1 MNKALRMFWTNTRD
15 AVSIWG
21 AGIVLFIVGLVVAF
35 QFVGPPPP
43 DRIVMATGAEG
54 GAYRLYAERFATS
67 LAEVGIEVE
76 FRTTA
81 GAVENL
87 ALLAHDD
94 TVDVGFVQ
102 GGLAESDASQGVV
115 ALGSLYYE
123 PLWVFVNS
131 DAGINTLDDIVGKR
145 VAGGS
150 VGSGTRAV
158 VMQLLNLSGFG
169 PKATRFLDTE
179 PGDLAAGFE
188 SGDID
193 VAFLVGAPDS
203 EYVSQLVHMR
213 GVELLSLKR
222 ADAYVRY
229 SPYFSRITLPQGVL
243 DLGNNLPSADTT
255 TVAVTAMLAAKEDLH
270 PALNDLLLISA
281 QEVFGQHSLLAD
293 AGQFPTER
301 YTDLPLSRE
310 ARRFYRYGP
319 PFLMR
324 YLPFWAATLVDRL
337 WVVLLPFIG
346 LALPLAKLLPP
357 AYRWR
362 IRRRLLRRYAVLDAI
377 DPFGNPVKNDK
388 DRARRLERIQELDD
402 ESAGE
407 IVPRSYMDDVYKLR
421 RDIDLVRRRIEKSSD
436 EDGTHPASAKPVKE
450 RK

>member
-1 MNKALRMFWTNTRD
+1 MSNRLATSWNNVRD

-21 AGIVLFIVGLVVAF
+21 TGAILFGIGLIVAL
-35 QFVGPPPP
+35 QFVGTPPP

-54 GAYRLYAERFATS
+54 GAYRLYGERFAAR

-76 FRTTA
+76 LRATA

-87 ALLAHDD
+87 ALLENDD

-102 GGLAESDASQGVV
+102 GGLAESNPTEGVV
-115 ALGSLYYE
+115 ALGSLYFE
-123 PLWVFVNS
+123 PLWVFASEGANIGSIS
-131 DAGINTLDDIVGKR
+131 DLVGKHLA
-145 VAGGS
+145 VGA

-158 VMQLLNLSGFG
+158 VMQLLDLSGLG
-169 PKATRFLDTE
+169 SETAHFLDTE
-179 PGDLAAGFE
+179 PGDLAAGLAR
-188 SGDID
+188 GTID
-193 VAFLVGAPDS
+193 VAFVVGAPDS
-203 EYVSQLVHMR
+203 ELVSDLVHTR
-213 GVELLSLKR
+213 GIELLSLER

-229 SPYFSRITLPQGVL
+229 SPYFSKITLPQGVL
-243 DLGNNLPSADTT
+243 DLGNNLPAADIS

-270 PALNDLLLISA
+270 PALNDLLLVSA

-301 YTDLPLSRE
+301 YADVPLSSE
-310 ARRFYRYGP
+310 ARRFYKYGP

-337 WVVLLPFIG
+337 WVVLLPFVG
-346 LALPLAKLLPP
+346 LALPLVKVLPP

-362 IRRRLLRRYAVLDAI
+362 IRRRLLRRYAELDAI
-377 DPFGNPVKNDK
+377 DPFGNPVKDDD
-388 DRARRLERIQELDD
+388 DRARRLEKIKTLD
-402 ESAGE
+402 EVSAGE

-421 RDIDLVRRRIEKSSD
+421 RDIDLVRRRIEMAGN
-436 EDGTHPASAKPVKE
+436 E
-450 RK
+450 

>member
-1 MNKALRMFWTNTRD
+1 MSRRLRAFWNNIRD
-15 AVSIWG
+15 VVSIWG
-21 AGIVLFIVGLVVAF
+21 AGTVLFFVGVIVAL

-43 DRIVMATGAEG
+43 DRIVMVTGAEG
-54 GAYRLYAERFATS
+54 GAYRLYGERFAAS

-87 ALLAHDD
+87 ALLESDD

-102 GGLAESDASQGVV
+102 GGLAESNPTEGVV

-123 PLWVFVNS
+123 PLWVFV
-131 DAGINTLDDIVGKR
+131 DAGAGIVSLGDLAGKR
-145 VAGGS
+145 LAVGS

-158 VMQLLNLSGFG
+158 VTQLLNLSGFG
-169 PKATRFLDTE
+169 PEAARFLDTE

-188 SGDID
+188 NGDID

-203 EYVSQLVHMR
+203 EYVSQLVQMR
-213 GVELLSLKR
+213 GVKLLSLER

-229 SPYFSRITLPQGVL
+229 SPYFSRITLPRGVL
-243 DLGNNLPSADTT
+243 DLGNDLPSADTT

-301 YTDLPLSRE
+301 YADLPLSNE
-310 ARRFYRYGP
+310 ARRFYKYGP

-337 WVVLLPFIG
+337 WVLLLPFIG
-346 LALPLAKLLPP
+346 LALPLAKLLLP

-362 IRRRLLRRYAVLDAI
+362 IRRRLLRRYAALDAI
-377 DPFGNPVKNDK
+377 DPFGNPVKDDD
-388 DRARRLERIQELDD
+388 DRLRRLAKIQELDD
-402 ESAGE
+402 VSAGE

-436 EDGTHPASAKPVKE
+436 L
-450 RK
+450 

>member
-1 MNKALRMFWTNTRD
+1 MFWNNIRD

-21 AGIVLFIVGLVVAF
+21 AGAVLFVVGLVVAL

-54 GAYRLYAERFATS
+54 GAYRLYGERFAAN

-87 ALLAHDD
+87 ALLGSDE

-102 GGLAESDASQGVV
+102 GGLAESNPTEGVV

-123 PLWVFVNS
+123 PLWVFVDAS
-131 DAGINTLDDIVGKR
+131 AGIESLDDLAGKR
-145 VAGGS
+145 LAVGS
-150 VGSGTRAV
+150 AGSGTRAV
-158 VMQLLNLSGFG
+158 VTQLLKLSGVG
-169 PKATRFLDTE
+169 PEAARFLDTE
-179 PGDLAAGFE
+179 PGDLAVGFE
-188 SGDID
+188 NGDID

-203 EYVSQLVHMR
+203 KYVSQLVQMR
-213 GVELLSLKR
+213 GVNLLSLER

-229 SPYFSRITLPQGVL
+229 SPYFSRVTLPRGVL
-243 DLGNNLPSADTT
+243 DLGNDLPSADTK
-255 TVAVTAMLAAKEDLH
+255 TVAVTAMLAAKENLH

-301 YTDLPLSRE
+301 YADLPLSSE
-310 ARRFYRYGP
+310 ARRFYKYGP

-324 YLPFWAATLVDRL
+324 YMPFWAATLVDRL
-337 WVVLLPFIG
+337 WVLLLPFIG

-362 IRRRLLRRYAVLDAI
+362 IRRRLLRRYAALDAI
-377 DPFGNPVKNDK
+377 DPFGNPVRDDE
-388 DRARRLERIQELDD
+388 DRARRLDKIQELDD
-402 ESAGE
+402 VSAGE

-421 RDIDLVRRRIEKSSD
+421 RDIDLVRRRIKKSSD
-436 EDGTHPASAKPVKE
+436 F
-450 RK
+450 